1 MNTQPHTIRAQVLNL
16 EGARPAHH
24 RRIEIAMDVPEPA
37 PLTAPKYIKAAIGPS
52 RKAGTASIDPLI
64 FASLVATATQ
74 WISLPS
80 GTASFGTHKLQR
92 IHPEELVLQP
102 TETAQRMA
110 VLFIAVG
117 TLTLSFSFLSAH
129 S

>member
-1 MNTQPHTIRAQVLNL
+1 
-16 EGARPAHH
+16 
-24 RRIEIAMDVPEPA
+24 MDAPEPA
-37 PLTAPKYIKAAIGPS
+37 LLTAPKYIKAAIGPS
-52 RKAGTASIDPLI
+52 KKAGMATIDHLI
-64 FASLVATATQ
+64 FASPVATATQ

-80 GTASFGTHKLQR
+80 GSASFGTHKLQR
-92 IHPEELVLQP
+92 IHPKVLVLQP

-117 TLTLSFSFLSAH
+117 TLTLGFSFLSAN